1 MKNERTAF
9 TESKDTVV
17 EKSDAEMHGHLG
29 LHDDLPQ
36 GKEFPVVPP
45 DGQIWVNKKLSKPRK
60 KQVVKHERLENYL
73 MRTRHMPYKKA
84 HAIAEKWDKR

>member
-36 GKEFPVVPP
+36 GNLRGASSPP
-45 DGQIWVNKKLSKPRK
+45 HPPIFLFF
-60 KQVVKHERLENYL
+60 L
-73 MRTRHMPYKKA
+73 
-84 HAIAEKWDKR
+84 